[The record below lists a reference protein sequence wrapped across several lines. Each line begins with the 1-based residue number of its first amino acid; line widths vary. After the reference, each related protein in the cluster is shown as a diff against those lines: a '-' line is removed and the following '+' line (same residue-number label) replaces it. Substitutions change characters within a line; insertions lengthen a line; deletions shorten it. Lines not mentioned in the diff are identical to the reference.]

1 MQIFTLTSIA
11 IIQHSTTTKINR
23 ATKHPLITEIWESNQ
38 RHVVYIIGHPHFR
51 LHKTSKF
58 TLFLQ
63 SSFLSRSYNT
73 ELRNNAMMRVIQASL
88 FLGLV
93 ALSFAFPWDLNLAN
107 IDEQINEFT
116 RDLEEAKRDL
126 ANEDDGPTEAVTDDL
141 AGNPDLLGTIKDLFL
156 NEENAEAVDGDK
168 ISDNTKRDL
177 PCHSRRGC
185 ANDEGVYDRIL
196 RSLLELDGGDAAP
209 PANADESATEN
220 VAESVERRENMPEYD
235 IEAMKELEDSLEGR
249 SVSEVDEEEESN
261 SGPTK
266 VDAVKVKRCL
276 PWDCKW

>member
-1 MQIFTLTSIA
+1 
-11 IIQHSTTTKINR
+11 
-23 ATKHPLITEIWESNQ
+23 
-38 RHVVYIIGHPHFR
+38 
-51 LHKTSKF
+51 
-58 TLFLQ
+58 
-63 SSFLSRSYNT
+63 
-73 ELRNNAMMRVIQASL
+73 MRVIQASL

-156 NEENAEAVDGDK
+156 NEENAETVDGDK

-266 VDAVKVKRCL
+266 VDAIKVKRCL